1 MKNIFQLFLFMLC
14 LQLRSQTEVV
24 EPKGRF
30 DIGFSAS
37 PDYSYRI
44 LKAETADK
52 WMKNTYDTAEIARV
66 GFTAGL
72 QVVFHASEKLF
83 FTSGVLFSDRG
94 EKTKKYLTPPV
105 NNYINHYY
113 YLSIP
118 LRANYYLIQK
128 KIKLF
133 LSAGVSADVYLKS
146 FSVIEFGSAG
156 ETRSLG
162 LSSEISRLNL
172 MVNAGF
178 GIDCPITDRWY
189 FKFQPDYRMSITP
202 VSDSP
207 IKKYFYSFGL
217 NMGFFYRF

>member
-1 MKNIFQLFLFMLC
+1 MILLGCQV
-14 LQLRSQTEVV
+14 QGQTEEQ
-24 EPKGRF
+24 EPLGKF
-30 DIGFSAS
+30 DFGFSVS
-37 PDYSYRI
+37 PDYCYRL
-44 LKAETADK
+44 LKAETSDT
-52 WMKNTYDTAEIARV
+52 WMKNMYDTSEIARV
-66 GFTAGL
+66 GYTAGVQL
-72 QVVFHASEKLF
+72 VYHHNEKLF
-83 FTSGVLFSDRG
+83 FSTGLFFSDRG
-94 EKTKKYLTPPV
+94 ERTRKYLIPAV

-146 FSVIEFGSAG
+146 FSVIEFGDAG
-156 ETRSLG
+156 ETKTLG

-189 FKFQPDYRMSITP
+189 FKLQPDYRMSITP

-207 IKKYFYSFGL
+207 IKKYFISAGV